1 MKRTAPLPVIAM
13 TVVRGIVIT
22 AAGIATL
29 TGAPSTQHDSNAE
42 REERSHFSRSP
53 TPPPRALPVNE
64 YRPLQFDQMLAPDA
78 HISIPR

>member
-29 TGAPSTQHDSNAE
+29 TGAPSTQHDSNAAARAP
-42 REERSHFSRSP
+42 RE
-53 TPPPRALPVNE
+53 
-64 YRPLQFDQMLAPDA
+64 
-78 HISIPR
+78 